1 MESGNRKYKIV
12 VTGTRGIPNI
22 MGGVETHC
30 ENLYPY
36 IVQAGYD
43 VTVVRRSCY
52 LQAQQKTREY
62 KGIHLKDI
70 YAPRKKSLE
79 AIIHT
84 ILAVLY
90 AKKAKAD
97 ILHIHAI
104 GPSLLVPF
112 AKMLGLKVVVTHHGA
127 DYDRKKWNKAA
138 KYMLR
143 KGEKYA
149 AKYAD
154 KLIVISSKIK
164 KDIAEKYGRT
174 DTELIYNGVPEAIR
188 RTTTEYITS
197 KGLAPYK
204 YILAVGRFV
213 EEKGFDYLIDAYS
226 ELHPEGYKLVIAG
239 DSDHPTEYSIQL
251 KEKAKEK
258 GIVLTGFV
266 KGKPLEELMTH
277 ARLFVLPSY
286 HEGLPISLLEA
297 MSYGKDVLV
306 SDIEANRLPEL
317 EGTDIFKTGSTSS
330 LKQSIE
336 KKLQGG
342 QNKNREYA
350 MYKYNWQNIAAQTT
364 DVYKTIL
371 KKQK

>member
-1 MESGNRKYKIV
+1 MKKNNGKPHIV
-12 VTGTRGIPNI
+12 VIGTRGIPRI

-30 ENLYPY
+30 ENLYPC
-36 IVQAGYD
+36 IVNSGYD
-43 VTVVRRSCY
+43 VTVVRRTCHIHG
-52 LQAQQKTREY
+52 QKPETEY
-62 KGIHLKDI
+62 KGIKLKDI

-84 ILAVLY
+84 FLAVIY

-138 KYMLR
+138 RFMLR

-154 KLIVISSKIK
+154 KLIVISQKIK
-164 KDIAEKYGRT
+164 KDMAEKYGRC
-174 DTELIYNGVPEAIR
+174 DTELIYNGVPDANKIK
-188 RTTTEYITS
+188 TTKYITS
-197 KGLAPYK
+197 LGLEPYK
-204 YILAVGRFV
+204 YTLAVGRFV
-213 EEKGFDYLIDAYS
+213 EEKGFDDLIAAYS
-226 ELHPEGYKLVIAG
+226 ELNPQNNKLVIAG
-239 DSDHPTEYSIQL
+239 DSDHDTGYSVQL
-251 KEKAKEK
+251 KAKARES
-258 GIVLTGFV
+258 GVVLTGFI
-266 KGKPLEELMTH
+266 KGAPLEELMTY
-277 ARLFVLPSY
+277 AGLFVLPSY

-317 EGTDIFKTGSTSS
+317 DETDMFKTGSVQS
-330 LKQSIE
+330 LKEAIA
-336 KKLQGG
+336 KKQ
-342 QNKNREYA
+342 QQPQPVQRKYD
-350 MYKYNWQNIAAQTT
+350 MQKYNWENIAARTVE
-364 DVYKTIL
+364 VYQSI
-371 KKQK
+371 QKRKR

>member
-52 LQAQQKTREY
+52 LQAQQKTRGY

-317 EGTDIFKTGSTSS
+317 EETDIFKTGSTSS

>member
-90 AKKAKAD
+90 AKKTNAD

-317 EGTDIFKTGSTSS
+317 EETDIFKTGSTSS

-350 MYKYNWQNIAAQTT
+350 MYKYNWQNIATQTT

>member
-90 AKKAKAD
+90 AKKTNAD

-164 KDIAEKYGRT
+164 KNIAEKYGRT

-317 EGTDIFKTGSTSS
+317 EETDIFKTGSTSS